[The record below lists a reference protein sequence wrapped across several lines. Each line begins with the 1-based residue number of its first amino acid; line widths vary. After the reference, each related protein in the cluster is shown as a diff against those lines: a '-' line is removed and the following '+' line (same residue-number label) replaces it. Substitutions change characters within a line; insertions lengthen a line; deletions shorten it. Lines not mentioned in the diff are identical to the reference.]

1 MQKRLTVEQCR
12 KLIEGSD
19 KFTDEQVLG
28 MRDMVYTMADV
39 VADAFI
45 DLGEIDPNLYEP
57 PGDITQQ
64 LERIEVEGLK
74 RMGVEGF

>member
-1 MQKRLTVEQCR
+1 VTERLSVAQCR

-19 KFTDEQVLG
+19 DLTDEQVLR

-39 VADAFI
+39 VADAFL
-45 DLGEIDPNLYEP
+45 DLGEIDPSLFDP
-57 PGDITQQ
+57 PGTITQQ
-64 LERIEVEGLK
+64 LERIQIEGLQ